1 MLRSDL
7 CGFSDAYIVVKGKI
21 TVSATDGA
29 KNIRDK
35 KTRPLAFKNNAPF
48 ISCFSKINGV
58 LVENAEDLDIVMLMY
73 NLIEYGKNYSETP
86 GSLWNYYRD
95 QLSDKANDDNGPN
108 KVSLTGSTTS
118 ITGSTYNVAATAGDY
133 DANKKNTKKAEIAVP
148 LKHLSNL

>member
-133 DANKKNTKKAEIAVP
+133 DANKKTTKKAEIAVP